1 MMKKRPA
8 ASSHPFEVLKAT
20 LVALVPDID
29 GVAGVVSGMDGISIE
44 EIDKDIIE
52 ITIPIAVFP
61 SARVEKIV
69 NKVSS
74 FVEKVVSGILGMHYI
89 VRVVVLVEDVV
100 E

>member
-1 MMKKRPA
+1 MIKKPQ
-8 ASSHPFEVLKAT
+8 ASTNAYDVLRAT

-29 GVAGVVSGMDGISIE
+29 GVSGIVGGMDAITIE

-52 ITIPIAVFP
+52 IVVPISVFP
-61 SARVEKIV
+61 NAKVEKIV
-69 NKVSS
+69 NRVAS

-89 VRVVVLVEDVV
+89 VRVVVLVEDVT